1 MAKRLDRI
9 VVVDVESTC
18 WDREPPAGQKSEII
32 EIGVCTVDVASGG
45 RFERGSILVAPQR
58 STVSDF
64 CTRLTTLTQQQVEQG
79 VSFAEACALLERN
92 YSSTDRAWAGWGD
105 YDRRQFERQCRAFG
119 VGYPFGPT
127 HLNVKTLFAV
137 IHALPEE
144 VEMDAALSR
153 LGLPLEGTHHRGV
166 DDAWNIGHI
175 LSTILLQR
183 RTGAPTA
190 APRQVSGD

>member
-1 MAKRLDRI
+1 VAKRLDRI

-18 WDREPPAGQKSEII
+18 WDGEPPAGQESEII
-32 EIGVCTVDVASGG
+32 EIGACTVDVASGE
-45 RFERGSILVAPQR
+45 RFDRGTILVAPQR
-58 STVSDF
+58 STVSEF
-64 CTRLTTLTQQQVEQG
+64 CTRLTTLTQQQVQRG
-79 VSFAEACALLERN
+79 ISFAEACALLKRK
-92 YSSTDRAWAGWGD
+92 YWTKDRAWAGWGD

-127 HLNVKTLFAV
+127 HINVKTLFAV
-137 IHALPEE
+137 IHALPQE
-144 VEMDAALSR
+144 VEMDAALWR

-183 RTGAPTA
+183 RAGASDG
-190 APRQVSGD
+190 APRQVR